1 MSLLFF
7 IFWIRANLFCDFSDC
22 RRQISKCFDIIRFV
36 FLWMSV
42 TKQHRIYMCVM
53 YIVRLYAY
61 IEQCTENLV
70 IIMEQYISKDH
81 QLNNV
86 HCTVHLVILM
96 EQYISKDH
104 QLGTFDAKIEIL
116 YSTIYS
122 MSKICSWPA
131 QSFAIFTLVTTSPN
145 RGTESCK

>member
-1 MSLLFF
+1 MDPILHIWAKPGLQCWAQDSFFRYNEYHTFLLLIKKRF
-7 IFWIRANLFCDFSDC
+7 LCDILKTQS
-22 RRQISKCFDIIRFV
+22 FV
-36 FLWMSV
+36 LSHCGKHWAKLWMSV

-61 IEQCTENLV
+61 IEQCT
-70 IIMEQYISKDH
+70 
-81 QLNNV
+81 
-86 HCTVHLVILM
+86 VHLVIIM